1 MAIIIN
7 IEDARFKTTVEDIN
21 DRLSNILNDVDMIR
35 YPHSERIDWMNEA
48 IVAIAN
54 RQPESQTVTAYLQL
68 DSGSKQTLPEGG
80 VKVLEVRNNLA
91 GGGEE
96 GQAITQTTLTEM
108 DAAAPGWRTG
118 TRKDVVRQ
126 FMFDDR
132 DPKQFWVWPPV
143 NGGTIIDIAYLRL
156 PPRITESDPYLPIP
170 DEFAEAV
177 LNFVAY
183 RCTLKDS
190 EYANGN
196 TAAGFYQ
203 AFLAA
208 LGQKEESEM
217 KASPNNGA
225 NR

>member
-7 IEDARFKTTVEDIN
+7 IDITKYNTNVEDIN
-21 DRLSNILNDVDMIR
+21 RRLSNILNDDDMIR
-35 YPHSERIDWMNEA
+35 YTFAERIDWMNEA
-48 IVAIAN
+48 VVAIAT
-54 RQPESQTVTAYLQL
+54 RQPQSQTVTGHLQL
-68 DSGSKQTLPEGG
+68 DDGCKQIMPQEA
-80 VKVLEVRNNLA
+80 VKLLEVRNNLN
-91 GGGEE
+91 GDGSE
-96 GQAITQTTLTEM
+96 GPAITQTTLTEM

-118 TRKDVVRQ
+118 IKKPVVRQ

-132 DPKQFWVWPPV
+132 DPKRFWVWPPV
-143 NGGTIIDIAYLRL
+143 VSGSLIDITYIRL
-156 PPRITESDPYLPIP
+156 PEPITESDPALPIP
-170 DEFAEAV
+170 DEYAEAV

-208 LGQKEESEM
+208 LGMKEESEM